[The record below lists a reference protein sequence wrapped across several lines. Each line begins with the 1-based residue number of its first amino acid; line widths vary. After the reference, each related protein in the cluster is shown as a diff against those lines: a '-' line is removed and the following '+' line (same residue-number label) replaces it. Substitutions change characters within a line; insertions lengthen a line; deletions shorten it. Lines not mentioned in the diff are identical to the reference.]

1 MNAGS
6 PNTELPNTEPPNGA
20 ESSTTPAPTTIDDL
34 DALIVDWLTV
44 PDAAEELGVSV
55 TVIRGMITDRQ
66 VAAVRRGSPA
76 VLSIP
81 ALLLRPEPLA
91 SFAGTWTL
99 LHDSGFDDVEALRW
113 LFSAPPDEPAP
124 IDELRAGRKTE
135 VRRRVQALA
144 F

>member
-1 MNAGS
+1 MQPSTGPS
-6 PNTELPNTEPPNGA
+6 HPP
-20 ESSTTPAPTTIDDL
+20 SIDDL
-34 DALIVDWLTV
+34 DALIGDWLTV
-44 PDAAEELGVSV
+44 PDAAEELDVSV
-55 TVIRGMITDRQ
+55 TVIRGMIADRQ
-66 VAAVRRGSPA
+66 LAAVRRGSPA

-81 ALLLRPEPLA
+81 ARLLRPEPLA

-113 LFSAPPDEPAP
+113 LFSAPPGEPAP